1 MTTKKKPS
9 FQTQLKDAKAELAA
23 AQQKIAA
30 LQKEAESDKRMKE
43 HYSSE
48 ATGAKAELEQIHAF
62 LDAVPN
68 PPARKTDP
76 VVTGA
81 YGAENVGALTRLTV
95 FLATR

>member
-9 FQTQLKDAKAELAA
+9 LQTQLKNAKAELAA
-23 AQQKIAA
+23 AQQKIAQ
-30 LQKEAESDKRMKE
+30 LQKELDSNKGTITYNHGRAER
-43 HYSSE
+43 
-48 ATGAKAELEQIHAF
+48 AEGELQQIHAF

-76 VVTGA
+76 TVTDYA
-81 YGAENVGALTRLTV
+81 RDVTALTRLTV